1 MVTVEQIKS
10 LREETG
16 ISIAECKRALE
27 SANGD
32 MNVARKALGS
42 ASSKSAAKKAD
53 RVLGAGVIGEY
64 VHTGRTMAAL
74 VELDCETD
82 FVARNEEFVRLAS
95 ELAMQVA
102 ALEAADTTA
111 LLEQPFIKEPSLTVA
126 MVIKNAV
133 QKFGERVEVSR
144 FVRLAVGQ

>member
-16 ISIAECKRALE
+16 ISIAECKKALE

-32 MNVARKALGS
+32 MDVARVALGA
-42 ASSKSAAKKAD
+42 ASVKNAAKKAG
-53 RVLGAGVIGEY
+53 RTLGAGVIGEY

-82 FVARNEEFVRLAS
+82 FVARNEEFIRLAS

-102 ALEAADTTA
+102 ALEPADTTA
-111 LLEQPFIKEPSLTVA
+111 LLEQPFIKDSSLTVA
-126 MVIKNAV
+126 MVIKNTV

-144 FVRLAVGQ
+144 FVRMSVGQ